1 MHRLS
6 KEERQTMSDFIA
18 FNQNALNNLIYLFTS
33 NIWNLIFL
41 VAMVGTVILRI
52 RNVIDEHVEEHVGII

>member
-1 MHRLS
+1 
-6 KEERQTMSDFIA
+6 MSDFIA

-52 RNVIDEHVEEHVGII
+52 GNVIDEHVEEHVGII